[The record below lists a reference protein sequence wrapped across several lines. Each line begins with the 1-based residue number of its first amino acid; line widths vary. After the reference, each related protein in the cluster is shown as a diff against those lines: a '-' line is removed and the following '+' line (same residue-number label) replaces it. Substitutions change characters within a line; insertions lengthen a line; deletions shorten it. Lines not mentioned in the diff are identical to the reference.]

1 MKIRSIAFAATLTAV
16 AAWPTLLSAESP
28 SHDRQTITPAFKET
42 IPDIPGKS
50 LVGLV
55 VTYPPGG
62 ATPGAFPST
71 FRLRYRL
78 RAHRLDPKPGRSWQ
92 DAGIPRGRT
101 LDRADRGLSSHQR
114 ERERH

>member
-1 MKIRSIAFAATLTAV
+1 MKIRSIAFAATLAAV

-62 ATPGAFPST
+62 APPAYSHPRSAFVTGYVLTGSIRRQVDHGKT
-71 FRLRYRL
+71 QVF
-78 RAHRLDPKPGRSWQ
+78 Q
-92 DAGIPRGRT
+92 GRT

-114 ERERH
+114 ECERH